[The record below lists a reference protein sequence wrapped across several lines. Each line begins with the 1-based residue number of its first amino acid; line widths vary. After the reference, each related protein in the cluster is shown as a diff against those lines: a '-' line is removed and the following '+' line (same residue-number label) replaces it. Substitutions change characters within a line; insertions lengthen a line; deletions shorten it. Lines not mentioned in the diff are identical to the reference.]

1 MLEANDIAFIV
12 QILDKA
18 TVSGINNN
26 AMLVGVFQKLQQMAK
41 AMQPVSSPAV
51 AEGVKQVIADKVPV
65 IDPIDVDDGEGDG
78 KNAA

>member
-18 TVSGINNN
+18 TVSGIQNN
-26 AMLVGVFQKLQQMAK
+26 AMLVGVFQKLQMMAK
-41 AMQPVSSPAV
+41 ELQPASSPAV

-65 IDPIDVDDGEGDG
+65 IEPIDVDDGEGDG
-78 KNAA
+78 KTAA